1 MGALENHATEEEWR
15 FLSLRAHMACV
26 ICQIYII
33 LCAREEGVKGR
44 GKKWISQIR
53 TWKITAESR
62 GGRKSRAVMWNTTWW
77 NCECVKWQAISSQ
90 HRILGCLISIWQNG
104 HLGLNGRGQE
114 QGRSGTCDDKVSRR
128 RWLGQPRRLR
138 RWLLVSTTVTQQPS
152 PRNTQ

>member
-1 MGALENHATEEEWR
+1 MGALENHTMEEELR

-62 GGRKSRAVMWNTTWW
+62 G
-77 NCECVKWQAISSQ
+77 EE
-90 HRILGCLISIWQNG
+90 
-104 HLGLNGRGQE
+104 E
-114 QGRSGTCDDKVSRR
+114 QGSNVEYYLVKLRVCEMTSYIIPTPHPWMFDKHLTKWASGAQRR
-128 RWLGQPRRLR
+128 RPGAGLKWHLWWQ
-138 RWLLVSTTVTQQPS
+138 SVTQEVAGTTAETEEVTVGVNNCHTTTIS
-152 PRNTQ
+152 